1 MNAHANQVKKIMR
14 TLIFLRVV
22 FMLIF
27 TLIIYKT
34 HTNVIL
40 TNLDYKNKEKMEINQ
55 KLGSQI

>member
-1 MNAHANQVKKIMR
+1 MR
-14 TLIFLRVV
+14 KLIFLRVV

-40 TNLDYKNKEKMEINQ
+40 INLDYKNKEKHGNKT